1 MLIREP
7 RLADEAAVRKLLGRV
22 EFTGQDDAEEIAS
35 LAARNHQLDPA
46 CGVRGAWVAEPR
58 RGDVVAVV
66 AAAPPLGWVGSMKYM
81 SPEHRSWV
89 VNQVVDIEAL
99 SVAPEVGGRRL
110 GHRLIER
117 ASAYYRG
124 LGYRL
129 MMGTFTTSSPF
140 LTAYYRQA
148 GFTVLEPGESIVI
161 YDPLGMALHRPS
173 APHVVQGWKALHPD
187 VAVVDTYL
195 PDGTPIKLITEVLVP
210 PDDTREGVLND
221 DGTLTLKKD
230 GTSHT
235 IEAETADKMR
245 QMFQTPVTQQEVA
258 AIAEEAARYGIEPV
272 VAARLQKASGYSL
285 QELVGTRSP

>member
-1 MLIREP
+1 M
-7 RLADEAAVRKLLGRV
+7 
-22 EFTGQDDAEEIAS
+22 
-35 LAARNHQLDPA
+35 
-46 CGVRGAWVAEPR
+46 
-58 RGDVVAVV
+58 
-66 AAAPPLGWVGSMKYM
+66 
-81 SPEHRSWV
+81 
-89 VNQVVDIEAL
+89 VDIEAL

-117 ASAYYRG
+117 ASAHYRG

-161 YDPLGMALHRPS
+161 YDPLGMVIHHPS

-210 PDDTREGVLND
+210 PDGEPEAVLND
-221 DGTLTLKKD
+221 DGTLTLRKD
-230 GTSHT
+230 GASHT
-235 IEAETADKMR
+235 IKAGTADKMR
-245 QMFQTPVTQQEVA
+245 QMFQTPVTHQEVA
-258 AIAEEAARYGIEPV
+258 AVAEEAARYGIEPV
-272 VAARLQKASGYSL
+272 VAARLRKASGYSL
-285 QELVGTRSP
+285 RELVGTCSR